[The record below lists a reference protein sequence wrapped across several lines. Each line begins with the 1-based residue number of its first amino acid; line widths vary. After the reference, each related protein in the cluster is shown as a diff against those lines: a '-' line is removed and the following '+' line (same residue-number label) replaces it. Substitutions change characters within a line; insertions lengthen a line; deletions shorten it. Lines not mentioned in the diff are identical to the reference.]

1 MLPARHFE
9 LPGGTQLLFTTGALP
24 PRKDHIMKYASFL
37 AADGSPTWGIVSE
50 GTVYD
55 LGPTGA
61 DLAPTLRA
69 AVEQGIFGTLGE
81 EFRTAPARD
90 ETEIKFL
97 PAITN
102 PGKIICIGVN
112 YRSHQN
118 ETGNAAHQKEQ
129 KAPTVFTRFADSQ
142 MGHLQPAQMPATTNE
157 FDYEGE
163 MALVIGKEGFH
174 VAEADAFEHVA
185 GYAAYNDFSVRD
197 WQLSTTQWTP
207 GKNFPGTGGFGP
219 YLVPAADLGD
229 VDKLTLETR
238 VNGDVRQK
246 ASVADLYFTIPQLI
260 AYVTG
265 FTRLSPGDVIV
276 TGTPG
281 GVGRFMVPSGLLNEG
296 DVVEVEITGL
306 GTLSNTVQLVS

>member
-1 MLPARHFE
+1 MN
-9 LPGGTQLLFTTGALP
+9 
-24 PRKDHIMKYASFL
+24 YASYV
-37 AADGSPTWGIVSE
+37 AADGSPTWGIVSD
-50 GTVYD
+50 GTAYD
-55 LGPTGA
+55 LGPTGLN
-61 DLAPTLRA
+61 LAPTLRA
-69 AVEQGIFGTLGE
+69 AVENGIFGTVGT
-81 EFRTAPARD
+81 EFRDAPALPEAD
-90 ETEIKFL
+90 IEFL
-97 PAITN
+97 PSITN

-112 YRSHQN
+112 YRSHQK
-118 ETGNAAHQKEQ
+118 ETGKAVHQQEQ
-129 KAPTVFTRFADSQ
+129 KAPTIFTRFADSQ
-142 MGHLQPAQMPATTNE
+142 MGHLQPAQMPASTTE

-174 VAEADAFEHVA
+174 VSEEDAFSHVA

-197 WQLSTTQWTP
+197 WQLAATQWTP

-229 VDKLTLETR
+229 VNELTLETR

-281 GVGRFMVPSGLLNEG
+281 GVGRFMVPSGLLSAG

-306 GTLSNTVQLVS
+306 GTLRNTVQLVN

>member
-1 MLPARHFE
+1 MN
-9 LPGGTQLLFTTGALP
+9 
-24 PRKDHIMKYASFL
+24 YASFA
-37 AADGSPTWGIVSE
+37 AADGTPTWGIVSD
-50 GTVYD
+50 GTAYD
-55 LGPTGA
+55 LGPTGLN
-61 DLAPTLRA
+61 LASSLGA
-69 AVEQGIFGTLGE
+69 AVERGIFGTVGE
-81 EFRTAPARD
+81 EFRGAPARP
-90 ETEIKFL
+90 EAEIEFL
-97 PAITN
+97 PSITH

-112 YRSHQN
+112 YRSHQK
-118 ETGNAAHQKEQ
+118 ETGKAVHQKEQ
-129 KAPTVFTRFADSQ
+129 KAPTIFTRFADSQ
-142 MGHLQPAQMPATTNE
+142 MGHLQPAQMPASTTE

-174 VAEADAFEHVA
+174 VSEADAFDHVA

-197 WQLSTTQWTP
+197 WQLAATQWTP

-229 VDKLTLETR
+229 VNELMLETR

-281 GVGRFMVPSGLLNEG
+281 GVGRFMVPSGLLSAG

-306 GTLSNTVQLVS
+306 GTLRNTVELVD